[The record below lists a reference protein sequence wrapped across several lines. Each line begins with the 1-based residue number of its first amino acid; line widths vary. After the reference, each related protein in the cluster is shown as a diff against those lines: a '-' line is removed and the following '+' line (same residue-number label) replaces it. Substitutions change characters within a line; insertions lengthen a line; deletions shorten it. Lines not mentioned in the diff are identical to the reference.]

1 MTQSDAPLPSLPFSP
16 VQAGMLSQSLGRPG
30 AGLYL
35 QQFRIRFS
43 RSLEPE
49 LMRRAWNFLLE
60 RHDSLRA
67 CVSFADR
74 RNSWYCT
81 SDSVDIPFRFED
93 WSDVGATTQQRRLKA
108 FLRDDRA
115 RGFAFDAAPLMR
127 VALFR
132 CSPSESTMVWTSHH
146 LLFDGRSR
154 SILLRELAAAYQ
166 AYEAGHS
173 PLLPTA
179 PPFREFLLWMTRIDF
194 SAAETYWKAAL
205 SGVVDSTPVGTT
217 ASLGAPL
224 EGETRRVHAACF

>member
-1 MTQSDAPLPSLPFSP
+1 MSQSDAPPPSLPFSP

-30 AGLYL
+30 AGFYL
-35 QQFRIRFS
+35 QQFRVRFP

-74 RNSWYCT
+74 GNSWYCAA
-81 SDSVDIPFRFED
+81 DSVNIPFRFED

-132 CSPSESTMVWTSHH
+132 CSPTECTMVWTSHH

-166 AYEAGHS
+166 AHEAGHS
-173 PLLPTA
+173 PSLP
-179 PPFREFLLWMTRIDF
+179 
-194 SAAETYWKAAL
+194 
-205 SGVVDSTPVGTT
+205 
-217 ASLGAPL
+217 
-224 EGETRRVHAACF
+224 